1 MDPTHQEESVPL
13 PLPVEKQYQAAYLKE
28 DFENRLRGA
37 KTSVVVH
44 GQVR

>member
-1 MDPTHQEESVPL
+1 MDPNYQEESVPL
-13 PLPVEKQYQAAYLKE
+13 FLPFPFEKQYQAQYQKE

-44 GQVR
+44 G